1 MKMKKLLSILLTV
14 SLACSLMI
22 GCSNKGGDSKETSG
36 TKKTVIKL
44 GHVEAEDRST
54 HKASLEFKKYVEE
67 QSKGAV
73 TVEIYANAQLGGDRE
88 MTEAVALGTIQMTM
102 PSTSVLTTY
111 SPKFGILDMPFIF
124 NNADSAFKAVD
135 SELGT
140 ELSKNLDKVGIHNFG
155 YNYNGVRNITN
166 SKRPIN
172 EPKDL
177 EGVKMRVME
186 SPVFIDMFKC
196 LGSNATPM
204 GFGELFTALQQGT
217 VDGQEN
223 AASLIYATKFQEV
236 QKYLSLTNHTYG
248 FLAVIINDKFY
259 KGLPEDIQKIVAD
272 GAKKYLI
279 DYQRK
284 LELEDNDKYI
294 EKLKSEGMKVN
305 EVTSENHAK
314 FVEAVKPMYEKY
326 KKEIGQDMFDLASKA
341 NK

>member
-14 SLACSLMI
+14 SVACTLMI
-22 GCSNKGGDSKETSG
+22 GCSKKGGDSKEASSN
-36 TKKTVIKL
+36 KKIVIKL
-44 GHVEAEDRST
+44 GHVEAEERST
-54 HKASLEFKKYVEE
+54 HKASVEFKKYVEE

-73 TVEIYANAQLGGDRE
+73 TVEIYPNAQLGGDRE
-88 MTEAVALGTIQMTM
+88 MAEAVSLGTIQMTM
-102 PSTSVLTTY
+102 PSTSVLTSY

-124 NNADSAFKAVD
+124 NNVEAAFKAVD

-140 ELSKNLDKVGIHNFG
+140 ELSKNLEKVGIHNFG
-155 YNYNGVRNITN
+155 YNYNGVRNTTN
-166 SKRPIN
+166 NKRPIN
-172 EPKDL
+172 EPKDFQ
-177 EGVKMRVME
+177 GIKMRVME

-259 KGLPEDIQKIVAD
+259 KGLPQDIQTIIAD

-279 DYQRK
+279 DYQRS
-284 LELEDNDKYI
+284 LELQDNDKYI
-294 EKLKSEGMKVN
+294 KKLEEAGMKVN
-305 EVTSENHAK
+305 KVTDENHAK
-314 FVEAVKPMYEKY
+314 FVEAVKPMYDKY
-326 KKEIGQDMFDLASKA
+326 QKEIGQDMFDLAAKA